1 MPARC
6 PYCRSEDLRP
16 ASVQHRDSWV
26 QRKLSQAYRCRK
38 CGRRSWRLEPA
49 IIGLALAIVL
59 VAATPAGFLGWHL
72 MTAEPEQ
79 APQAAQ
85 DPLASLAKRAK
96 SGDIPAQLEL
106 GRRHA
111 DGDGT
116 RVDTTEASRW
126 YARAAEAGDRE
137 GQYRYGQ
144 ALLEGSGVVQDY
156 RSALEWLTRA
166 ANQNHAK
173 AQRRLGQMYA
183 DGRGTPVDKVQ
194 AYVWLSLASAQGE
207 QDAARLRD
215 AVLMHLPVDKIDTA
229 QETARALH
237 ARLSGAAPAEPAT
250 AVAPTSVP
258 IAVTPDDGSTPQ

>member
-6 PYCRSEDLRP
+6 RHCRSHDLRP
-16 ASVQHRDSWV
+16 ASVQRTDTWV

-49 IIGLALAIVL
+49 IVGLILATVL
-59 VAATPAGFLGWHL
+59 VVATPAGFLGWYL
-72 MTAEPEQ
+72 LTAKPKA
-79 APQAAQ
+79 APQVMQ
-85 DPLASLAKRAK
+85 DPLASLAARAK
-96 SGDIPAQLEL
+96 GGDISAQMEL

-116 RVDTTEASRW
+116 RVDTSEASRW

-156 RSALEWLTRA
+156 RAALEWLTRA

-194 AYVWLSLASAQGE
+194 AYVWLSLATAQGE

-215 AVLMHLPVDKIDTA
+215 QVLMHLPTEEIDKA

-237 ARLSGAAPAEPAT
+237 ARLTGATLAEPAT
-250 AVAPTSVP
+250 DKAPKPVPTS
-258 IAVTPDDGSTPQ
+258 ATTDDAAKPQ

>member
-1 MPARC
+1 M
-6 PYCRSEDLRP
+6 
-16 ASVQHRDSWV
+16 H
-26 QRKLSQAYRCRK
+26 RKLSQAYRCRK

-72 MTAEPEQ
+72 LTAEPEQ
-79 APQAAQ
+79 APPAAQ

-194 AYVWLSLASAQGE
+194 AYIWLSLAAAQGE
-207 QDAARLRD
+207 QDAARLRN
-215 AVLMHLPVDKIDTA
+215 AVLMHLPVDKIDAA
-229 QETARALH
+229 QEAARALH
-237 ARLSGAAPAEPAT
+237 ARLSGAAPPGPAT
-250 AVAPTSVP
+250 AAVQTSVP
-258 IAVTPDDGSTPQ
+258 VSAPVGGASKPQ